1 MDMDIIYAGLL
12 PAVGAIALF
21 GFLAVASW
29 SEERRKERESF
40 YRSEVLKK
48 LIDRPGGEAGPIF
61 AMMKEEES
69 RLLRRRREG
78 LLLGGFITAAAG
90 VGLMIFLGLVVKGG
104 EPIWTIGLIP
114 ALIGAILA
122 CFGLFV
128 AKKPG
133 PPPAS

>member
-1 MDMDIIYAGLL
+1 MDIVFIGLL

-48 LIDRPGGEAGPIF
+48 LVDSPGTDTTPIF

-69 RLLRRRREG
+69 RALRRRREG
-78 LLLGGFITAAAG
+78 LLLGGCITAAVG
-90 VGLMIFLGLVVKGG
+90 VGLMIFLGQVERGD
-104 EPIWTIGLIP
+104 EAIWTIGLIP
-114 ALIGAILA
+114 VLIGAILVF
-122 CFGLFV
+122 FGLFV
-128 AKKPG
+128 AQKPG
-133 PPPAS
+133 PPQAS